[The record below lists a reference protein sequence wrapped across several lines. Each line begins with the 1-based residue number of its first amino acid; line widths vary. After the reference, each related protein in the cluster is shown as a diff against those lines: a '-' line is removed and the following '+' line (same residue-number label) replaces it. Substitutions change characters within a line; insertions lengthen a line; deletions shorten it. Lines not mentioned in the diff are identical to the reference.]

1 MATVAPHPVA
11 IEVHVPP
18 STCSANAYVFTE
30 PLAGT
35 AGQAVGY
42 VLIEQPGSWG
52 RDALTSSGLDPR
64 IGALLGE
71 RAKAV
76 GVKVLLMRRP
86 TAASAS
92 STTTREVRLVHAG
105 PRPWSEICTLD
116 EEELTRLDPTVCAS
130 ATPPGLGRRDDA
142 PRWVVCTNAKRDRCC
157 ARLGRPIADTLSAIH
172 PERTWESSHLGG
184 HRFAGTMLLLPH
196 GLLYGHLDVAAA
208 LEVVTHH
215 LADRVELDHLRGR
228 SHLPAVAQVAEIA
241 VRRRLHLTGHDE
253 VEITDLPATAP
264 RPDGPG
270 VQVAATAAGQR
281 FLVTVTARHDPP
293 ARLLSCDAD
302 APEMPLV
309 LETEAITVVG

>member
-1 MATVAPHPVA
+1 VPPHHPA
-11 IEVHVPP
+11 IEVNVPM
-18 STCSANAYVFTE
+18 STCSANAHAFSE

-35 AGQAVGY
+35 ASQAVGY

-64 IGALLGE
+64 LGARLKE
-71 RAKAV
+71 RAKPA

-86 TAASAS
+86 AAASRS
-92 STTTREVRLVHAG
+92 STSAREVRLVHTG
-105 PRPWSEICTLD
+105 PRPWSELCTLD
-116 EEELTRLDPTVCAS
+116 DEELSGLDPTVCAS
-130 ATPPGLGRRDDA
+130 PAPPGLGSRDDA

-157 ARLGRPIADTLSAIH
+157 ARLGRPIADTLAAIH
-172 PERTWESSHLGG
+172 PSQTSESSHLGG

-228 SHLPAVAQVAEIA
+228 SHLPAAGQVAEIA
-241 VRRRLHLTGHDE
+241 VRRTLGITGHDE
-253 VEITDLPATAP
+253 VEITDLPASAP
-264 RPDGPG
+264 RPDGPE

-281 FLVTVTARHDPP
+281 FQVTVAARHDPP

-302 APEMPLV
+302 GPEIPLV
-309 LETEAITVVG
+309 MEAQEVTVIG